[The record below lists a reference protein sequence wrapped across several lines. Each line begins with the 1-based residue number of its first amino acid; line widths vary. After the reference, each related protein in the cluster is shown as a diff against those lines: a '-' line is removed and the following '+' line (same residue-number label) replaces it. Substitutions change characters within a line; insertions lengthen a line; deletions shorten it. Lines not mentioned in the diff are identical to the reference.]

1 MVVTKLYLKYC
12 HMPFLQAFVY
22 FGVKDHQHLSHEEA
36 EKVKRWL
43 LIHLTDMQR
52 GATTLCLAIVEAGET
67 DEEVCVPLHFIECHA
82 KRISLFL

>member
-1 MVVTKLYLKYC
+1 
-12 HMPFLQAFVY
+12 MPSLQDRITP
-22 FGVKDHQHLSHEEA
+22 GVKDPQHLSHEEA

-52 GATTLCLAIVEAGET
+52 GATTLCLAIVEAGVT